1 MINTNTCKTFWIKR
15 ININNFSLGNYVA
28 FLKTFS
34 LFPNVETNV
43 IFLYPERHLPTSGDV
58 NGYIGP
64 SSDRQGMSGDS
75 SGHQG

>member
-1 MINTNTCKTFWIKR
+1 MINTITCKTFWIKR
-15 ININNFSLGNYVA
+15 ININNFFT

-34 LFPNVETNV
+34 LFPNDKTNI

-58 NGYIGP
+58 SGYIGP
-64 SSDRQGMSGDS
+64 SGDRQGMSGGS